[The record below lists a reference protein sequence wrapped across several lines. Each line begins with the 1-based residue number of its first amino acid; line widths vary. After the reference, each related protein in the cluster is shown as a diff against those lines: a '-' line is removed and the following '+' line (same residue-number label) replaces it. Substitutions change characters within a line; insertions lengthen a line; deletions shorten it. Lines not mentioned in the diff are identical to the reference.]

1 MTAKRSARHFL
12 QDILDS
18 IGLVREYMEGLTREQ
33 FEEDLFTQDA
43 VARRIGI
50 IAEASKH
57 IPPEIKA
64 LRPEIPWPSI
74 VSMRNFLTHEYFA
87 VANESVW
94 NVVQIHLEPLELAA
108 TARLAA
114 LADEEV

>member
-33 FEEDLFTQDA
+33 FEENLFTQDA

-50 IAEASKH
+50 IAEHASTS
-57 IPPEIKA
+57 
-64 LRPEIPWPSI
+64 LRKSRHSGRRYRGPRSC
-74 VSMRNFLTHEYFA
+74 
-87 VANESVW
+87 
-94 NVVQIHLEPLELAA
+94 Q
-108 TARLAA
+108 
-114 LADEEV
+114 